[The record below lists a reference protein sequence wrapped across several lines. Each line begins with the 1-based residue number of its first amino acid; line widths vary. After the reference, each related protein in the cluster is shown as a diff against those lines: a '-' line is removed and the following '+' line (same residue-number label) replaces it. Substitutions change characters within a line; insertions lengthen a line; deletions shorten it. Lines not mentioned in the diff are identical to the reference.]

1 MDKAF
6 FFGLF
11 ATALGVVAWAWVRG
25 IDRAMRDWPD
35 YRGEDLF
42 DEIPRA
48 KKSTET
54 GEAHGDGAEKPSASK
69 KVNTKI

>member
-1 MDKAF
+1 MEFAF
-6 FFGLF
+6 YFGLMSVIMGF
-11 ATALGVVAWAWVRG
+11 VAWAWVRG

-48 KKSTET
+48 KKPTET
-54 GEAHGDGAEKPSASK
+54 GEAHGDGAEKSSATN